1 MDLSYVNLIEVK
13 CETALAFEAPDI
25 SDVRR
30 IEFYSDP
37 DDGGA
42 ERWCVTAI
50 KIEGVKALVVEIS
63 ISKFQID
70 IRYM

>member
-1 MDLSYVNLIEVK
+1 MIIELKESVQLLWTQSNNRPIVIDVAWKFESYSN
-13 CETALAFEAPDI
+13 
-25 SDVRR
+25 
-30 IEFYSDP
+30 P